1 MHEPCAAILALA
13 LLAVPAGA
21 QLTGKQATAQL
32 RAASKQTLKD
42 AKAAF
47 KDAHDAALEQ
57 IEAYEAALKA
67 DGFAQDDAVALLGEL
82 NAFVGALQVA
92 ERAACSDFALAM
104 LDLLVQVDDFS
115 VMQGEYPEDFQ
126 QGTGG
131 VADEL
136 HAALAKEAEKASAS
150 VFKRLDKT
158 AKLLEKEQDV
168 LMTVVRRP
176 LPPGLLDVAV
186 NQGAVI
192 AWADAPQLT
201 IDLALTFSSSSVLGD
216 GLAFL
221 AGTGSEALTSV
232 SASLQGLTHVV
243 LPDAATD
250 RWSTVFGDVT
260 PLTESNLIA
269 DAMGAEGGSRDT
281 LVIALR

>member
-1 MHEPCAAILALA
+1 MHTPSAAILVLA
-13 LLAVPAGA
+13 LLAAPAGA

-32 RAASKQTLKD
+32 RAVSKQSLKD

-47 KDAHDAALEQ
+47 KDARDAALDQ
-57 IEAYEAALKA
+57 IEAYEVALEA
-67 DGFAQDDAVALLGEL
+67 DGFVQDDAVALFDAL
-82 NAFVGALQVA
+82 NAFLGALQVS
-92 ERAACSDFALAM
+92 ERAACTDFAAAT

-115 VMQGEYPEDFQ
+115 VVQGEYPEDFQ

-136 HAALAKEAEKASAS
+136 RAAVAKEAEKASAS

-158 AKLLEKEQDV
+158 AKLLETKQDV

-186 NQGAVI
+186 NQGALVSY
-192 AWADAPQLT
+192 ADAPQLT

-260 PLTESNLIA
+260 PLSEANLIA
-269 DAMGAEGGSRDT
+269 DAIGADGGGRDT